1 MSQTFQPII
10 TIYRK
15 VDFVYHHCGC
25 KSINRQLSYPTD
37 PCFSL
42 FFKARQDI
50 FSSFDKSALF
60 VNSNVIVCNES
71 NNSEMFIC
79 SAYPVQVSG
88 HQLVS
93 VPVSSTSAMYQTVMA
108 NIHSAESNQVQVWSL
123 LCFNF
128 VFMGVFPESLSK
140 IV

>member
-1 MSQTFQPII
+1 M
-10 TIYRK
+10 
-15 VDFVYHHCGC
+15 
-25 KSINRQLSYPTD
+25 
-37 PCFSL
+37 
-42 FFKARQDI
+42 
-50 FSSFDKSALF
+50 
-60 VNSNVIVCNES
+60 IVCNES

-128 VFMGVFPESLSK
+128 VFMGVFPESALLGITFPPLLFIDVKNKGRNSFSF
-140 IV
+140 VCCLLQAM